1 MTDSKLDNKKTETPN
16 TVEADK
22 TKITVP
28 PQPQPQGE
36 MPKAEGPQQ
45 QAKA

>member
-1 MTDSKLDNKKTETPN
+1 MTDSKLNNKKTETPN

-28 PQPQPQGE
+28 PQPQGE
-36 MPKAEGPQQ
+36 MPKAEGSQQ